1 MFLEEN
7 KNLVRR
13 IFEEVFNQGKL
24 ELASELLA
32 DDFVNHTMPGK
43 SGVVL
48 LLEMVDNSIGP
59 LRTHFGLVFSPLVCP
74 VRVCHP

>member
-43 SGVVL
+43 SGVESVTFTLAL
-48 LLEMVDNSIGP
+48 LRQAFD
-59 LRTHFGLVFSPLVCP
+59 
-74 VRVCHP
+74 